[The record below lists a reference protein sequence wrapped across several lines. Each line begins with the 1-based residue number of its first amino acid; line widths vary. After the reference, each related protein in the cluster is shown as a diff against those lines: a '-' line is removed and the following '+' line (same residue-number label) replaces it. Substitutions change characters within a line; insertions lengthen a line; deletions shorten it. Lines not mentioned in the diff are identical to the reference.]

1 MADEATAPAEWEEV
15 DVGEADEVPEGGMTR
30 FEAGDRAVVVFRIDG
45 ALHAY
50 RDECPHQGAS
60 MSCGIISGAMLP
72 TEPGGAPEF
81 GLEGRVV
88 VCPRHRWKFSIETG
102 ESLYAVDRRR
112 LVPFPVRVEGDRLLI
127 GVRRRAP
134 SASADAA

>member
-81 GLEGRVV
+81 GLEGKVV
-88 VCPRHRWKFSIETG
+88 ICPRHRWKFSIETG

-112 LVPFPVRVEGDRLLI
+112 MVPFPVRVEGDRLLI
-127 GVRRRAP
+127 GVRRRPP
-134 SASADAA
+134 STSADAA

>member
-1 MADEATAPAEWEEV
+1 MADETTAAAEWEEV
-15 DVGEADEVPEGGMTR
+15 DVGRADAVPEGGMRR

-50 RDECPHQGAS
+50 RDQCPHQGAS

-72 TEPGGAPEF
+72 TEPGGDPEF

-88 VCPRHRWKFSIETG
+88 VCPRHRWKFLIETG

-112 LVPFPVRVEGDRLLI
+112 MVPFPVRADGDRLFI
-127 GVRRRAP
+127 GVRRRVP
-134 SASADAA
+134 SASADPA

>member
-1 MADEATAPAEWEEV
+1 
-15 DVGEADEVPEGGMTR
+15 MTR

-81 GLEGRVV
+81 GLEGKVV
-88 VCPRHRWKFSIETG
+88 ICPRHRWKFSIETG
-102 ESLYAVDRRR
+102 ESLCAVDRRR
-112 LVPFPVRVEGDRLLI
+112 MVPFPVRVEGDRLLI

-134 SASADAA
+134 STSADAA

>member
-1 MADEATAPAEWEEV
+1 MVAASQTAPGAAWAIRGSV
-15 DVGEADEVPEGGMTR
+15 SSTVSGG
-30 FEAGDRAVVVFRIDG
+30 
-45 ALHAY
+45 
-50 RDECPHQGAS
+50 

-81 GLEGRVV
+81 GLEGKVV
-88 VCPRHRWKFSIETG
+88 ICPRHRWKFSIETG